1 MATTFVKIA
10 TVTVGSGGAGNITFS
25 GIPSTYTDLVVKASM
40 RGDAAQILLKVQ
52 PNGDT
57 TGLSRR
63 SLYTDNGTGAYSASA
78 SDSFA
83 AFINSSAYTASTF
96 SNMEIYFPNY
106 SGSTAK
112 SYSVDMVGEN
122 NATTTIMGLIA
133 GLDTTTTAISSIVL
147 TPNSGNIAQYSTAT
161 LYGISKS

>member
-1 MATTFVKIA
+1 MANTMTLIQS
-10 TVTVGSGGAGNITFS
+10 VTVPSGGQASITFS
-25 GIPSTYTDLVVKASM
+25 SIPATYTDLVLKASM

-57 TGLSRR
+57 TGLSRL
-63 SLYTDNGTGAYSASA
+63 SLYTDNGTGAYSGSA

-106 SGSTAK
+106 SGSAAK

-122 NATTTIMGLIA
+122 NATTTIMGMIA
-133 GLDTTTTAISSIVL
+133 GLDTTTAAISSIVL
-147 TPNSGNIAQYSTAT
+147 TPNSGNIAQFSTAY
-161 LYGISKS
+161 LYGIKNS

>member
-1 MATTFVKIA
+1 MALQLYKIA
-10 TVTVGSGGAGNITFS
+10 TVEVGSAGAANITFS
-25 GIPSTYTDLVVKASM
+25 SIPSGYTDLKLVASL

-63 SLYTDNGTGAYSASA
+63 SLYTDTGTGAFSGSA

-96 SNMEIYFPNY
+96 SNMEIYFSNY
-106 SGSTAK
+106 AGSTAK

-122 NATTTIMGLIA
+122 NATTTIMGLVA
-133 GLDTTTTAISSIVL
+133 GLDTTTAAISSIVL
-147 TPNSGNIAQYSTAT
+147 TPNSGNIVQNSTAT
-161 LYGISKS
+161 LYGIL

>member
-1 MATTFVKIA
+1 MANTMTLIQS
-10 TVTVGSGGAGNITFS
+10 VTVPSGGSASITFS
-25 GIPSTYTDLVVKASM
+25 SIPATYTDLVLKASM

-63 SLYTDNGTGAYSASA
+63 SLYTDNGTGAYSGSA

-106 SGSTAK
+106 SGSAAK

-122 NATTTIMGLIA
+122 NATTTIMGMIA
-133 GLDTTTTAISSIVL
+133 GLDTTTAAISSIVL
-147 TPNSGNIAQYSTAT
+147 TPNSGNIAQFSTAY
-161 LYGISKS
+161 LYGIKNS

>member
-1 MATTFVKIA
+1 MATYIQIGS
-10 TVTVGSGGAGNITFS
+10 TVTVGAGGAANITFS
-25 GIPSTYTDLVVKASM
+25 SIPSTYTDLKLVASL

-63 SLYTDNGTGAYSASA
+63 SVYTDNGTGAYSGSA

-106 SGSTAK
+106 AGSTAK

-122 NATTTIMGLIA
+122 NATTTIMGMIA
-133 GLDTTTTAISSIVL
+133 GLDTTTAAISSIVL
-147 TPNSGNIAQYSTAT
+147 TPNSGNIAQYSTAS

>member
-1 MATTFVKIA
+1 MATYIQIGS
-10 TVTVGSGGAGNITFS
+10 TVTVGAGGAANITFS
-25 GIPSTYTDLVVKASM
+25 SIPSTYTDLKLVASL

-63 SLYTDNGTGAYSASA
+63 SLYTDNGTAAFSANA

-83 AFINSSAYTASTF
+83 AFINSSAYTANTF
-96 SNMEIYFPNY
+96 SNMDIYFPNY
-106 SGSTAK
+106 AGSTQK

-133 GLDTTTTAISSIVL
+133 GLDTTTAAISSIVL
-147 TPNSGNIAQYSTAT
+147 TPNSGNIAQYSTAS

>member
-1 MATTFVKIA
+1 MATYIQIGS
-10 TVTVGSGGAGNITFS
+10 TVTVGAGGAANITFS
-25 GIPSTYTDLVVKASM
+25 SIPSTYTDLKLVASL

-63 SLYTDNGTGAYSASA
+63 SVYTDNGTGAYSGSA

-106 SGSTAK
+106 AGSTAK

-133 GLDTTTTAISSIVL
+133 GLDTTTAAISSIVL
-147 TPNSGNIAQYSTAT
+147 TPNSGNIVQYSTAS